1 MKTVVFHT
9 GKCFT
14 FCKRPGTNLILTLS
28 SRFPVYHSNL
38 LLPLDPNMPSTIY
51 SSQTICFFI
60 LFALLFYRGQE
71 KIDKHIC
78 TDAIKRSYN
87 KLSFD
92 KNLPLFSIFTSV
104 SFIVALSGQPFSPS
118 FTFNKKHKLS
128 LRGISKKT
136 CLQNFLFNLIFS
148 TASLPSIC
156 SCSCVPSSD
165 SGILLS
171 TSLISIISNSI
182 IGIMWMI
189 EGIKLFCYR
198 LVEISWIL
206 YKIAVVSKQEFYI
219 YSAFK
224 F

>member
-28 SRFPVYHSNL
+28 SHFPVYHSNL

-51 SSQTICFFI
+51 SSRTICFFI

-104 SFIVALSGQPFSPS
+104 SFVVALSNRPFSS
-118 FTFNKKHKLS
+118 SCTFNEKHELS
-128 LRGISKKT
+128 LRGISRKT
-136 CLQNFLFNLIFS
+136 CLQNFLINLIFS
-148 TASLPSIC
+148 TAPPLP
-156 SCSCVPSSD
+156 PPF
-165 SGILLS
+165 ILVFVFQVLAMAYC
-171 TSLISIISNSI
+171 SLIPSFQ
-182 IGIMWMI
+182 GIMWMI
-189 EGIKLFCYR
+189 EEIKLFCYR

-206 YKIAVVSKQEFYI
+206 HKIAVVSKQEFYM